1 ADHDSADGIGRAAG
15 ARWPR
20 GPGTRAAAARARV
33 GRRPG
38 ADPNRQRRRQ
48 RDHLLRMST
57 LAVYPG
63 SFDPLTNGHVD
74 IISRGARLFD
84 RIIVAILVNAEK
96 APLFSMEERVEI
108 ARSVFADQPNVEV
121 DTFKGL
127 LVDYVERRR
136 AQVIVRGLRA
146 LSDFEFEFQMALMNQ
161 RLKPKIETIFMMPAE
176 QYTYISSRLIKEV
189 FALGGRVHGLVP
201 DMVETRLRDKLAAQ
215 PAGQAAP

>member
-1 ADHDSADGIGRAAG
+1 M
-15 ARWPR
+15 P
-20 GPGTRAAAARARV
+20 
-33 GRRPG
+33 
-38 ADPNRQRRRQ
+38 
-48 RDHLLRMST
+48 T

-96 APLFSMEERVEI
+96 SPFFSMDERVEI
-108 ARSVFADQPNVEV
+108 TRAVFRDHPNVEV
-121 DTFKGL
+121 DTFDGL
-127 LVDYVERRR
+127 LVDYVARRG

-161 RLKPKIETIFMMPAE
+161 RLNTKIETVFMMPAE

-201 DMVETRLRDKLAAQ
+201 DMVEARLREKLSAQ
-215 PAGQAAP
+215 PIGAGKTSR